1 MHFSTKNFGSK
12 IVCPKGW
19 FSQIGSHIMIR
30 TNSYLHRSH
39 ILGIIYVSS
48 YSYRHAQIARY
59 IGHVLGGHGVGVTC
73 EVMMA
78 GVDMGVVLKELI
90 AEGLD
95 TVVEM
100 LSAIAVVVNI
110 VVVVATSRVVD
121 VLTSSDIGVL
131 VGTFKLTIVT
141 SIISEVVEMLS
152 AIAVVVN
159 IVVVMATSRVV
170 DVLTSSDIGVLVG
183 TFKLIIVTSIISEV
197 VEILSA
203 IAVVV
208 NIDVMA
214 TSGVSNI
221 VDALTSSDIDNGVA
235 MATFELMIVTSLI
248 PTTDEVKL
256 S

>member
-1 MHFSTKNFGSK
+1 M
-12 IVCPKGW
+12 
-19 FSQIGSHIMIR
+19 
-30 TNSYLHRSH
+30 
-39 ILGIIYVSS
+39 
-48 YSYRHAQIARY
+48 
-59 IGHVLGGHGVGVTC
+59 
-73 EVMMA
+73 
-78 GVDMGVVLKELI
+78 
-90 AEGLD
+90 
-95 TVVEM
+95 
-100 LSAIAVVVNI
+100 
-110 VVVVATSRVVD
+110 
-121 VLTSSDIGVL
+121 
-131 VGTFKLTIVT
+131 GTFKLTIVT